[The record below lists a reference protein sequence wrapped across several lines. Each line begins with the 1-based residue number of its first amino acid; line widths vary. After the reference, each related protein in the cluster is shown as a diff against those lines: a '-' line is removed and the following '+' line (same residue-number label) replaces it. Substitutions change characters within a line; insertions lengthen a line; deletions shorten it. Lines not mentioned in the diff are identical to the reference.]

1 MLVLDELYASHEVLD
16 FLESSKEPVLDNA
29 AARAYRAA
37 GRDLVIAP
45 LENEPLPTRV
55 VALSEMHLAEA
66 KRYCAPSVRAAID
79 LCKDKA
85 AFRRALAP
93 LYPEYTFQEATLS
106 ELRELDGESLAYP
119 VVLKPTTGFFSLG
132 IYPLFCP
139 ADFTAALKRIEKESD
154 VWAHRYND
162 TVVNDES
169 FTIESYIAGQEYALD
184 AYFDSDGN
192 AVVLNVLQ
200 HDFADENDTSD
211 RLYFTSRAL
220 IEDLLETMTRF
231 LDECNE
237 LLGFKDFA
245 LHPEVR
251 LLDDGTIIPIEF
263 NPCRFAGLCTTDL
276 SYFAWGIKTYEYF
289 LKGLKP
295 NWDAILEGKEGLR
308 YPAILLTPSRPGD
321 EERTFDYDALT
332 ARFSHPLEIRK
343 VDAPRLGM
351 FGTAFI
357 EVAEGRWEKEV
368 IPFLSSDLEEF
379 LS

>member
-139 ADFTAALKRIEKESD
+139 DDFTAALKRTEKESD
-154 VWAHRYND
+154 AWAHRYNG
-162 TVVNDES
+162 TVVKDES
-169 FTIESYIAGQEYALD
+169 FIIESYISGQ
-184 AYFDSDGN
+184 
-192 AVVLNVLQ
+192 
-200 HDFADENDTSD
+200 
-211 RLYFTSRAL
+211 
-220 IEDLLETMTRF
+220 
-231 LDECNE
+231 
-237 LLGFKDFA
+237 
-245 LHPEVR
+245 
-251 LLDDGTIIPIEF
+251 
-263 NPCRFAGLCTTDL
+263 
-276 SYFAWGIKTYEYF
+276 
-289 LKGLKP
+289 
-295 NWDAILEGKEGLR
+295 
-308 YPAILLTPSRPGD
+308 
-321 EERTFDYDALT
+321 
-332 ARFSHPLEIRK
+332 
-343 VDAPRLGM
+343 
-351 FGTAFI
+351 
-357 EVAEGRWEKEV
+357 
-368 IPFLSSDLEEF
+368 
-379 LS
+379 